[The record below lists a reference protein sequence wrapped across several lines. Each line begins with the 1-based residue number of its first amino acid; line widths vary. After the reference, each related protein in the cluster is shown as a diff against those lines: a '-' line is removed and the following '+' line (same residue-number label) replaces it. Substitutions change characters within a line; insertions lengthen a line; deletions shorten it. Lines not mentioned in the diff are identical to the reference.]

1 MPLNKEWTM
10 SADDERQMQIADA
23 RKRVKEDAAARK
35 RGKENA
41 AARAPQAAPVDKR
54 LDRLIEM
61 SVEQERRMR
70 RIETRMCKLADAL
83 GVDVFDL

>member
-1 MPLNKEWTM
+1 MPINKEWTM
-10 SADDERQMQIADA
+10 SADDERQLQIAEA
-23 RKRVKEDAAARK
+23 RKRAKK
-35 RGKENA
+35 NA
-41 AARAPQAAPVDKR
+41 ATRAPQATPADKR

>member
-1 MPLNKEWTM
+1 M
-10 SADDERQMQIADA
+10 SADDERQLQIADA
-23 RKRVKEDAAARK
+23 RKRV
-35 RGKENA
+35 KENA
-41 AARAPQAAPVDKR
+41 AARAPQAAPADKR

-83 GVDVFDL
+83 GVDVYDL

>member
-35 RGKENA
+35 RAKEN
-41 AARAPQAAPVDKR
+41 AARAPQAAPADTR